1 MYVLHSELLCRRLI
15 FVARVYGQT
24 RMDTF
29 WQFREAY
36 ETARKIKVAQD
47 EYCEAAS
54 TGKWDDSEG
63 KEFPND
69 LKWEALVDVLR
80 GKVKVDLLFCASSKV
95 KEIAHRNF

>member
-1 MYVLHSELLCRRLI
+1 MYVLHFELLCRRLI
-15 FVARVYGQT
+15 LVARVYGQT

-54 TGKWDDSEG
+54 TGKWDDIEG